1 MQVLLWVSYR
11 TQLKYTCTGFK
22 LYGDQKSIQ
31 VNTIIAFIL
40 DQRLHYCYLAV
51 EGRGCRCIQR
61 NVHNN
66 NECQKSHVIHFR
78 KIMMAHL
85 FVFWGLMCSPEFQS
99 NSIKQIQLCAM
110 VLFLCLRVSVC
121 VCRNTR
127 RTAEVW
133 MDDFR
138 LFYYSA
144 RPAARGKSY
153 GE

>member
-1 MQVLLWVSYR
+1 
-11 TQLKYTCTGFK
+11 
-22 LYGDQKSIQ
+22 
-31 VNTIIAFIL
+31 
-40 DQRLHYCYLAV
+40 
-51 EGRGCRCIQR
+51 
-61 NVHNN
+61 
-66 NECQKSHVIHFR
+66 
-78 KIMMAHL
+78 MMAHL
-85 FVFWGLMCSPEFQS
+85 FVFWGLMCSSEFQS
-99 NSIKQIQLCAM
+99 NSIKQIQLCAI

>member
-1 MQVLLWVSYR
+1 
-11 TQLKYTCTGFK
+11 
-22 LYGDQKSIQ
+22 
-31 VNTIIAFIL
+31 
-40 DQRLHYCYLAV
+40 
-51 EGRGCRCIQR
+51 
-61 NVHNN
+61 
-66 NECQKSHVIHFR
+66 
-78 KIMMAHL
+78 MMAHL

-99 NSIKQIQLCAM
+99 NSIKQIQLWAM